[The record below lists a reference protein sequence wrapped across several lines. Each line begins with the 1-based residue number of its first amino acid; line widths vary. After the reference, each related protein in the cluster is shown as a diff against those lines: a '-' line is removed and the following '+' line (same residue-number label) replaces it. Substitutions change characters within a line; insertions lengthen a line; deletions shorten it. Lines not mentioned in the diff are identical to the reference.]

1 MNELSDQDKQ
11 SFIEAAKAR
20 LRKMQEM
27 SAGVGETITSL
38 GSILGA
44 GAISKP
50 YGVYK
55 TLTSGKF
62 GTQEGIKEGE
72 RAAKELEEKLT
83 YIPKSEKGV
92 EYLTGTA
99 EALESVVPSW
109 LPPVM
114 PEAQILT
121 QLGMAAPRGTMGQG
135 AKQSGLEAV
144 KVAAKPV
151 EQAMT
156 EGKGPLAAALAPVRP
171 AFAVAPTPTPPA
183 PVQSRVSPLG
193 FYSPAEQAIL
203 NTPRNKP
210 SPGSAWLNDIKK
222 AENVTDNEIKQMGLD
237 QFLKSKPTFTKREVQ
252 DYIYSNKFDIQEKLF
267 GGEIDPK
274 KLQDG
279 MDLLEDHLY
288 EVSSPTTD
296 VKKAINAIRKK
307 GIDDPSFEYYKEV
320 VDKFLRKTG
329 TRDLSVD
336 YFLNKDQGFIGSPKY
351 KDMPELQVPGGSNYR
366 EMLLTLPQKE
376 IAEKSLRQFQN
387 RMMDKYINSGIMWRR
402 EASPEEIAEHDRL
415 KLAWQKES
423 ESANYRTTHW
433 DEPNVLAHVRMNDRV
448 DSNGKKVL
456 FIEELQSDWGQQGQK
471 KGFDV
476 DRPKF
481 EPTVQ
486 PGERDALISLMREEA
501 QQKMISRG
509 IPQDQAEYVTGSMGH
524 DILADISGRGNEYRD
539 LLARENADRMAEMKS
554 LEPRIPSGPFVTNTN
569 DWTELALKRVMKR
582 AADEGYDRVAFVS
595 GKQTDER
602 YNLSKYVTEISAKP
616 TASGRFDVKFTDRDG
631 VSHTNLGMDE
641 DALEATFGKT
651 LASRIIDEDGGT
663 YRDLD
668 LQIKEKWPYQFY
680 DKLVPNV
687 ASKLVKKMG
696 GKELT
701 TVSIPQ
707 TAEGWPQMELKQIG
721 FDITPEMRKR
731 LKSPIPYKKGGAV
744 MAQKSKQPVKVSD
757 NMYEIRQYMAK

>member
-11 SFIEAAKAR
+11 SFIEAAEAR
-20 LRKMQEM
+20 LRKVREM
-27 SAGVGETITSL
+27 SAGSDQDLTKPAFRYPSSGRRPESLNQSRDVNAPLQLARGWAAGLLGLPGDIEGLVRLLPGLDETPVMPTSEFYL
-38 GSILGA
+38 EYLPGYDDRPFAKAISGIGAFAGGA
-44 GAISKP
+44 GATNLVR
-50 YGVYK
+50 GVAK
-55 TLTSGKF
+55 
-62 GTQEGIKEGE
+62 
-72 RAAKELEEKLT
+72 AAKQASGLLPSATKDLL
-83 YIPKSEKGV
+83 S
-92 EYLTGTA
+92 TA
-99 EALESVVPSW
+99 
-109 LPPVM
+109 
-114 PEAQILT
+114 
-121 QLGMAAPRGTMGQG
+121 GQKV
-135 AKQSGLEAV
+135 KQAGLEAA

-171 AFAVAPTPTPPA
+171 SFAVTPTPTPPA
-183 PVQSRVSPLG
+183 PVQARVSPLG

-288 EVSSPTTD
+288 EVSSPTD
-296 VKKAINAIRKK
+296 SVKKSINAIRRN
-307 GIDDPSFEYYKEV
+307 GINDPRFEEHKEV
-320 VDKFLRKTG
+320 IDSFLRQTG
-329 TRDLSVD
+329 SKDLNFD
-336 YFLNKDQGFIGSPKY
+336 FFFNKEEGFSATPRY
-351 KDMPELQVPGGSNYR
+351 KDRPELQVPGGSNYR
-366 EMLLTLPQKE
+366 EMLLTLPKNGD
-376 IAEKSLRQFQN
+376 QF
-387 RMMDKYINSGIMWRR
+387 
-402 EASPEEIAEHDRL
+402 
-415 KLAWQKES
+415 
-423 ESANYRTTHW
+423 RTIHW
-433 DEPNVLAHVRMNDRV
+433 EDPNVLAHVRMNDRV

-456 FIEELQSDWGQQGQK
+456 FVEEIQSDWGQQGQK
-471 KGFDV
+471 KGFKEGAPVLKIGKRENGFVEVV
-476 DRPKF
+476 D
-481 EPTVQ
+481 
-486 PGERDALISLMREEA
+486 
-501 QQKMISRG
+501 
-509 IPQDQAEYVTGSMGH
+509 QDGRFVTNVAEYDVPGLDDRTV
-524 DILADISGRGNEYRD
+524 LAEANRRV
-539 LLARENADRMAEMKS
+539 AEQPNRTAELSKV
-554 LEPRIPSGPFVTNTN
+554 PRGPFVANTN

-595 GKQTDER
+595 GKQTDDR
-602 YNLSKYVTEISAKP
+602 YKLSKYVTEISAKP

-668 LQIKEKWPYQFY
+668 LQIKKKWPYQFY

>member
-83 YIPKSEKGV
+83 YIPKSEKGI

-135 AKQSGLEAV
+135 AKQAGLEAA

-171 AFAVAPTPTPPA
+171 AFAVTPTPTPPA
-183 PVQSRVSPLG
+183 PVQARVSPLG

-252 DYIYSNKFDIQEKLF
+252 DYIYSNKFDIQEKLL

-296 VKKAINAIRKK
+296 VKNAINAIRKK

-320 VDKFLRKTG
+320 VDKFLRQTG

-336 YFLNKDQGFIGSPKY
+336 YFLNKDQGFIGAPKY

-366 EMLLTLPQKE
+366 EMLLTLPKNGD
-376 IAEKSLRQFQN
+376 QF
-387 RMMDKYINSGIMWRR
+387 
-402 EASPEEIAEHDRL
+402 
-415 KLAWQKES
+415 
-423 ESANYRTTHW
+423 RTFHW
-433 DEPNVLAHVRMNDRV
+433 DDPNVLAHVRMNDRV
-448 DSNGKKVL
+448 DSSGKKVL

-471 KGFDV
+471 KGFI
-476 DRPKF
+476 
-481 EPTVQ
+481 Q
-486 PGERDALISLMREEA
+486 PMTPAKEARIKELEAEVKKISDSWGSLSALIRASKDDLQA
-501 QQKMISRG
+501 QAARAKQTELRAEIAKIQESAG
-509 IPQDQAEYVTGSMGH
+509 IVPTGGVKGG
-524 DILADISGRGNEYRD
+524 LAVP
-539 LLARENADRMAEMKS
+539 AA
-554 LEPRIPSGPFVTNTN
+554 PFVTNTN

-602 YNLSKYVTEISAKP
+602 YNLSKYVAEISAKP

-663 YRDLD
+663 YRDLA

-731 LKSPIPYKKGGAV
+731 LKSPIPYKNGGAV